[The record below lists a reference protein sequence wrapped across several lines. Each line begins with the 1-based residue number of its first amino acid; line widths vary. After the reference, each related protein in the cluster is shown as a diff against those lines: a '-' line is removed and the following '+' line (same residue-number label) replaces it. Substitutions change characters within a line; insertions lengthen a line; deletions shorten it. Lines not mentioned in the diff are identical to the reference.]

1 MTERMRRLGEGE
13 ARERWVREWRTS
25 PLSELL
31 ETSPRDIGWRGGG
44 GGVIPNTQN
53 TSTRFTIKVGEG
65 RPWGLNERWRKG
77 RSVGEG

>member
-1 MTERMRRLGEGE
+1 MNYWKQALGTLDGGE
-13 ARERWVREWRTS
+13 V
-25 PLSELL
+25 
-31 ETSPRDIGWRGGG
+31 GGG

-53 TSTRFTIKVGEG
+53 TSTRLTIKVGEG